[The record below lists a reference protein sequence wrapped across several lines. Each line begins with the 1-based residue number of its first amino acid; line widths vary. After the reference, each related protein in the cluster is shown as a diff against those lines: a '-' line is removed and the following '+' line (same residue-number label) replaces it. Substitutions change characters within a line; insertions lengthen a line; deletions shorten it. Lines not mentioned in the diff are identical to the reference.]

1 MRNTTSGRVEGSRQ
15 PIIFDD
21 HTDHSK
27 IELYYYV
34 DTRVGKPT
42 CMAKCEH
49 CWLDREHSKDFAQDV
64 EEAKRI
70 IAALR
75 AQNCRVSPM
84 VSDTFAMDG
93 HYLRAG
99 LFRNNDDWA
108 HGNGAWTSG
117 RPLLRDNWEELLE
130 LAVGEGMSTIALTS
144 HGTENKDVG
153 LKGITQPD
161 YVRQAVARIH
171 DFNARHGNPFQITL
185 TFTIGK
191 STASREKIDSYFE
204 HCHELGA
211 NIMRLNQ
218 FADFQQRFPE
228 ERMDREDL
236 ERVYVTMKEAYAAQR
251 GNVSLSVSEDFGRW
265 GIEVMGFPA
274 EVGRC
279 IAGENFFGV
288 IYPYIYACPVELTLV
303 VGKIDESGA
312 IAWNKEM
319 LDRLIVSKQRE
330 DFSGC
335 LAVSFAHNDDIR
347 AELSGPPEKLVQLR
361 SGGDLRSLG
370 PIGADGPMSTDHVPV
385 PTTVS
390 RATGGRAEAARDD
403 R

>member
-1 MRNTTSGRVEGSRQ
+1 MRNTTVARADSSAKK

-42 CMAKCEH
+42 CMARCEH
-49 CWLDREHSKDFAQDV
+49 CWLDREHSKDFVQDV

-75 AQNCRVSPM
+75 TQNFRVSPM
-84 VSDTFAMDG
+84 VSDTFAMEG
-93 HYLRAG
+93 YYLRSG

-117 RPLLRDNWEELLE
+117 RPLLKDTCEELLQ
-130 LAVGEGMSTIALTS
+130 LAVDNGMSTIVLTS
-144 HGTENKDVG
+144 HGTQNKDRG
-153 LKGITQPD
+153 FKGITQPE
-161 YVRQAVARIH
+161 YVRQAVERIH
-171 DFNARHGNPFQITL
+171 DFNARHGDPFQITL

-191 STASREKIDSYFE
+191 KTCSREVIDSYLA
-204 HCHELGA
+204 HCEELGA
-211 NIMRLNQ
+211 DIMRLNQ
-218 FADFQQRFPE
+218 FADFQQRFPD
-228 ERMDREDL
+228 ERLDKEDL
-236 ERVYVTMKEAYAAQR
+236 IQVYRTMKEAYDAHP
-251 GNVSLSVSEDFGRW
+251 GPVTMSVSEDFGRW
-265 GIEVMGFPA
+265 GVEVMNFPS

-303 VGKIDESGA
+303 VGKIEPDGTV
-312 IAWNKEM
+312 AWNKEM
-319 LDRLIVSKQRE
+319 LDRMVEAKRRD

-335 LAVSFAHNDDIR
+335 LAVSYAHNDEIR
-347 AELSGPPEKLVQLR
+347 EQLSGPPEKLVQLR
-361 SGGDLRSLG
+361 PGRDLRSLA
-370 PIGADGPMSTDHVPV
+370 PIGTDGAVAPEYRPV
-385 PTTVS
+385 PTTMS
-390 RATGGRAEAARDD
+390 RATDPHHVGEP
-403 R
+403 